1 MYKIKVFIKASIK
14 KLKKNL
20 QYKETNLFFCLRS
33 LINKNNKNLN
43 IVVKKLNKF
52 LILIKNK
59 TSNERVFNN
68 LLNNIYIHSISFSPS
83 KKLKRLNFRAKG
95 KTDII
100 NKRNSVVTIT
110 LYKKDNPLNKFDFY
124 KKNYTIK
131 SS

>member
-1 MYKIKVFIKASIK
+1 MMNIVMYKIKVFIKASIK

-43 IVVKKLNKF
+43 IIVKKLNKF

-100 NKRNSVVTIT
+100 NKRNSVV
-110 LYKKDNPLNKFDFY
+110 
-124 KKNYTIK
+124 
-131 SS
+131 